1 MELTGM
7 VAEHI
12 ASLPPPP
19 QLMAYALP
27 RLDTRCRWC
36 HPHGQVINPPEQ
48 VVDTVSNNEEM

>member
-19 QLMAYALP
+19 QLMAYAPP
-27 RLDTRCRWC
+27 RLGTRGRWC
-36 HPHGQVINPPEQ
+36 HRHPMLLISDNDMTTHTGK
-48 VVDTVSNNEEM
+48 